1 MSRHLQ
7 IEQAKATLKAAMLGM
22 LAAHAP
28 SDGNDV
34 IPDRMIASLSIDA
47 EEEIDGQ
54 YDLSITTKSG
64 EFPLVGGS
72 L

>member
-22 LAAHAP
+22 LAVYAP

-34 IPDRMIASLSIDA
+34 VPDHLIVSLCIDA
-47 EEEIDGQ
+47 EEEVDAAFE
-54 YDLSITTKSG
+54 LSTTTKSG
-64 EFPLVGGS
+64 VFPIVGGS